1 MARRLTQ
8 PIFTPPEIRLLP
20 PMKIGDV
27 VMCRIH
33 IVGDFS
39 RHYSMMDSTQE
50 NGEIRVLEEA
60 LHEEWRLLQQQRAVV
75 RRLARELKHR
85 RPENPDG

>member
-1 MARRLTQ
+1 MKRLTK
-8 PIFTPPEIRLLP
+8 PTFTPPEIRQLP
-20 PMKIGDV
+20 PMIVGTV

-33 IVGDFS
+33 ITGDFF
-39 RHYSMMDSTQE
+39 RHYSAMDSSAE
-50 NGEIRVLEEA
+50 NGQIRVLEEA

-85 RPENPDG
+85 RPETTDG